1 MERMYTDL
9 APWWPLLSPPDE
21 YEEEAAIY
29 RAAIFEHARGTPR
42 TVLELGSGGGHNA
55 IHLKSSFEL
64 TLVDLS
70 EGMLAESRRLNPELR
85 HRQGD
90 MRDLRLGETFDVV
103 FIHDAISYITTRE
116 DLKRTMATAFA
127 HCAPEGLLLIAPD
140 ETTETFEPDTTCG
153 GSDDGERGFRYMEW
167 VRDPDPD
174 DELIVTDYAF
184 LIREPGEEVRVVHD
198 RHVHG
203 LFPRQV
209 WLDTMASVG
218 FDAHT
223 KRYAH
228 SEVPEG
234 REVFM
239 GIRR

>member
-9 APWWPLLSPPDE
+9 APWWPLLSPPGE

-29 RAAIFEHARGTPR
+29 SAAILEHARGTPR
-42 TVLELGSGGGHNA
+42 TVLELGSGGGNNA
-55 IHLKSSFEL
+55 VHLKSSFEL

-70 EGMLAESRRLNPELR
+70 EGMLAESRHLNPGLP
-85 HRQGD
+85 HHQGD
-90 MRDLRLGETFDVV
+90 MRNVRLGETFDVV

-116 DLKRTMATAFA
+116 DLKRTMETASA
-127 HCAPEGLLLIAPD
+127 HCAKGGLLLIAPD
-140 ETTETFEPDTTCG
+140 ETRETFEPDTTCG
-153 GSDDGERGFRYMEW
+153 GSDDGDRGFRYMEW
-167 VRDPDPD
+167 VWDPDPD

-184 LIREPGEEVRVVHD
+184 LIREPGGEVSVVHD

-218 FDAHT
+218 FEAYT
-223 KRYAH
+223 KCYEH
-228 SEVPEG
+228 SEIPEG
-234 REVFM
+234 RELFI